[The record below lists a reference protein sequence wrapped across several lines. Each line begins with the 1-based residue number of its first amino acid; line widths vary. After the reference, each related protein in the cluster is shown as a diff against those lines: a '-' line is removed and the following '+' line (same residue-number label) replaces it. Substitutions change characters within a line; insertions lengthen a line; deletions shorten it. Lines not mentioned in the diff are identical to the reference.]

1 MRRARK
7 NMTRKDRL
15 TRGLTL
21 LELVVA
27 VFVLS
32 LGSIAALR
40 ATDQSRVA
48 IGGMPSRV
56 LAQVVARNRVQEL
69 QLYGSIGATGLPGE
83 VEMAGRRFQVSVAT
97 KATAGGLVE
106 AAVTVRAAD
115 GPGAYLVTY
124 VTPLGPGS

>member
-1 MRRARK
+1 MRPKRK
-7 NMTRKDRL
+7 RWLSRS

-21 LELVVA
+21 LELIVA
-27 VFVLS
+27 VMVLS
-32 LGSIAALR
+32 MGSIAALR

-69 QLYGSIGATGLPGE
+69 QLYGAIGARALPAE
-83 VEMAGRRFQVSVAT
+83 VKMGGRSFQVSVE
-97 KATAGGLVE
+97 TASTSGGLIE
-106 AAVTVRAAD
+106 AAVTVRGQD
-115 GPGAYLVTY
+115 GPGAFLVAY